1 MPAPKGHPNYDTEG
15 LAGRPP
21 HHTPELADKL
31 SYELEEWMKNPE
43 NIWLKDFC
51 LERGYDSSYIG
62 RWEKISDRFARIY
75 KQAKE
80 WQESK
85 LTKGSVMNRFNQRMT
100 AMILA
105 NHHGWTEKPV
115 QVIIQD
121 TGLERFKEKLNQEKN
136 PLLKNKENKS

>member
-1 MPAPKGHPNYDTEG
+1 MAAPKGHPPYNVNGEG
-15 LAGRPP
+15 GAPRI
-21 HHTPELADKL
+21 HDEALADKL

-51 LERGYDSSYIG
+51 LERGYDSSYISV
-62 RWEKISDRFARIY
+62 WEKRSERFNKVY

-115 QVIIQD
+115 QVVFQD
-121 TGLERFKEKLNQEKN
+121 NGLNQFKEKLNKEKN
-136 PLLKNKENKS
+136 PLLKKKDK